1 MEQIK
6 TIADANQFK
15 VLGDKRRVRILQ
27 YLMDKPATLSQLGRL
42 LGIHPAKVRYHLKQ
56 LEGAGFVSLVSTQ
69 IERGFVE
76 KYYQASARAYRVNLA
91 ILPRAE
97 DTNSLIFTGSHDLA
111 LDLLAQSLREQKL
124 KSAIHTLPVGSLD
137 GLIGLRQGVGQ
148 VAGIHLL
155 DPVSGEYNL
164 PYIRHFFPGEKVHLY
179 TLAHRQ
185 QGLIVAAGNPLGLQD
200 LTALAGPNV
209 RFINRRRGSG
219 TRLWLDR
226 QLELENISPEHIDG
240 YAWEVDTHTQVAQA
254 VEHGQA
260 DAGIGLEAAA
270 VKFDLD
276 FVPLFEERYDLV
288 VPDENLGDPALSPAL
303 DYLQTA
309 SFRKAVRE
317 MGGYSTR
324 EMGSEVPV

>member
-1 MEQIK
+1 MKEII
-6 TIADANQFK
+6 TISDANLFR

-27 YLMDKPATLSQLGRL
+27 YLMNKPATLSQLGRL

-56 LEGAGFVSLVSTQ
+56 LEDAGFVSLVSTK
-69 IERGFVE
+69 IDRGFVE
-76 KYYQASARAYRVNLA
+76 KYYQASARAYCVNLA
-91 ILPRAE
+91 ILPQAE
-97 DTNSLIFTGSHDLA
+97 DTASLMFTGSHDLA

-137 GLIGLRQGVGQ
+137 GLIGLRQGIGQ
-148 VAGIHLL
+148 VAGIHLF

-164 PYIRHFFPGEKVHLY
+164 PYVRRLFPGEKIHLF

-200 LTALAGPNV
+200 LTDLADPNV
-209 RFINRRRGSG
+209 RFINRKSGSG
-219 TRLWLDR
+219 TRLWLDQ
-226 QLELENISPEHIDG
+226 QLGLENISPEQIDG
-240 YAWEVDTHTQVAQA
+240 YAWEVNTHTQVAEA
-254 VEHGQA
+254 VEHGKA

-270 VKFDLD
+270 VKFGLG

-288 VPDENLGDPALSPAL
+288 VPDENLGDPTLSLAL
-303 DYLQTA
+303 DYLKTDR
-309 SFRKAVRE
+309 FRKAVRE

-324 EMGSEVPV
+324 EMGVEVSV